1 MGYEAW
7 IKIGD
12 YSRNNME
19 MLRVLMDVGSDLYLY
34 MDASNRKT
42 RLKYGSKTEQ
52 TGTLYSSGSR
62 NISLTFRF
70 KQLLLGSLCYQLGS

>member
-19 MLRVLMDVGSDLYLY
+19 MLRILMDTTSDLYLY

-42 RLKYGSKTEQ
+42 RLKYGSKTEESS
-52 TGTLYSSGSR
+52 TLYTSGSR
-62 NISLTFRF
+62 KKL
-70 KQLLLGSLCYQLGS
+70 